1 MRQFVEITSLPHGIL
16 VASERMP
23 GAYSVSVGLW
33 VGVGSAYEQHIHNGV
48 SHFFEHMVFKGTQN
62 RSSLQL
68 AHEIEERGGSLN
80 AYTTREQTCFY
91 ARTVK
96 EDFSLALDTICDLAM
111 NPLLEDGDIIKE
123 RKVIIEEIRSY
134 EDSPDELAHDLF
146 CEQHF
151 TNSGLSMPITGTLKT
166 VKSIDRKALLLH
178 HDRILSEFP
187 IVIVASGNVN
197 HQELVG
203 KVRTYLSKKSSTT
216 SVKTSL
222 FPGTGTGAIVRTK
235 DVSQCNITAGTSIP
249 VQSIG
254 HQRMAL
260 SVLNIIFGDGMSSR
274 LFQRVREQ
282 NALAYSVFSS
292 VDNYRG
298 CRSFNISLG
307 TDPKRQQKAIDL
319 VNDEV
324 RKLRK
329 HGITMDELTRAKTS
343 ILGSIKLGLDS
354 PSNRM
359 NRLARQLLRSGKYT
373 PFSALEKELVKVGQD
388 EVMAV
393 IEDLFCSG
401 HWAAAAVQ
409 PKENKSVDL
418 SPLLFH

>member
-33 VGVGSAYEQHIHNGV
+33 VGVGSAYEHKVHNGV
-48 SHFFEHMVFKGTQN
+48 SHFFEHMVFKGTKN
-62 RSSLQL
+62 RTALQL

-91 ARTVK
+91 ARTVR

-111 NPLLEDGDIIKE
+111 NPLLEEADITKE

-151 TNSGLSMPITGTLKT
+151 TNSGLSLPITGTIKT
-166 VKSIDRKALLLH
+166 VKTIDRKALLLH
-178 HDRILSEFP
+178 HERMLSTYP
-187 IVIVASGNVN
+187 IVIVASGNVH
-197 HQELVG
+197 HQEFVG
-203 KVRTYLSKKSSTT
+203 KVRDYLGRKANT
-216 SVKTSL
+216 SVDKITLLS
-222 FPGTGTGAIVRTK
+222 GTGTGSIIRTK

-249 VQSIG
+249 MQASG

-319 VNDEV
+319 IHDEV

-329 HGITMDELTRAKTS
+329 HGITADELARAKTS
-343 ILGSIKLGLDS
+343 ILGGIKLGLDS

-373 PFSALEKELVKVGQD
+373 PFSQLEKELVKVGQN

-393 IEDLFCSG
+393 VEDLFSNG